1 MAPFPQRVTGCYL
14 VRMGRSGTDW
24 SLVKDFQRGHL
35 IEESDAGIIQSCP
48 QVSLLNQLLEK
59 PLLS

>member
-14 VRMGRSGTDW
+14 VRMCRNGTDW

-35 IEESDAGIIQSCP
+35 IEESDMGQFS
-48 QVSLLNQLLEK
+48 QV
-59 PLLS
+59 PRHFC